1 MGIARFASKLKLKTK
16 EKHPIWHQAVLR
28 HACTAKM
35 ASAKLANAG
44 VVVLA
49 IITHVAFVP
58 EQAPEKQA
66 LSSLMEKEKAYPVM
80 QAKGEAE
87 EEEAT
92 TLLDSLR
99 SLLSKG
105 LEEDEENVQPA
116 KLNPELT
123 RDMRDTRSTRSARD
137 MRSTRDTRSAR
148 MTRGSMIRGQRI
160 GEQSRFLLAGA

>member
-49 IITHVAFVP
+49 IIAHVAFVP

-66 LSSLMEKEKAYPVM
+66 LSSLMEKKKKLQLCWNHSEAYL
-80 QAKGEAE
+80 AKVWKKMRR
-87 EEEAT
+87 T
-92 TLLDSLR
+92 F
-99 SLLSKG
+99 SLLS
-105 LEEDEENVQPA
+105 
-116 KLNPELT
+116 
-123 RDMRDTRSTRSARD
+123 
-137 MRSTRDTRSAR
+137 
-148 MTRGSMIRGQRI
+148 
-160 GEQSRFLLAGA
+160 